1 LIRFKPV
8 VPVTVQQMFR
18 TLRHRP
24 LDARAASTVECY
36 HGWDS
41 VRHQSCDHQ
50 WVERLQVT
58 IVSGNVNGDRVADF
72 EIEIA
77 GIVNLRSG
85 DFLL

>member
-1 LIRFKPV
+1 MKHVQGV
-8 VPVTVQQMFR
+8 VP
-18 TLRHRP
+18 
-24 LDARAASTVECY
+24 STVGGC

-58 IVSGNVNGDRVADF
+58 IVSGDVNGDPVADF